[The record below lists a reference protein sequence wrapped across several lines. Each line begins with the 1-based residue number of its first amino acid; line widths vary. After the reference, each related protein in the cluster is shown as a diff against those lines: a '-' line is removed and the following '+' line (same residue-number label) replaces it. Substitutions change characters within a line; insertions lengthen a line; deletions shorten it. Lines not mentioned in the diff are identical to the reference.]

1 MFRAGT
7 SLVSSL
13 WSPSSLLSGELCLE
27 CPSDSV
33 ALRTR
38 VPSCPEHPHTSFTL
52 GGAGGAA
59 RSKKAEDI
67 WTAHTNPLQN
77 LQLLLSTC
85 SLLTACLM
93 RNKLLHKQAKNTS
106 KRENQ
111 KAWETK
117 AKRWTSRAHGKP
129 DLSPWRSQWRAQQKQ
144 ISLHGLQKFSF
155 KGKISPYPAAC
166 THSWTATE
174 HWVCVT
180 LQKQRTSVPHS
191 LSNWKK
197 HYLQA

>member
-1 MFRAGT
+1 MFKRRG
-7 SLVSSL
+7 SLRR
-13 WSPSSLLSGELCLE
+13 CLE
-27 CPSDSV
+27 LVLHWCPHCEVHPHCCQESCAWQCPSDSV

-106 KRENQ
+106 KRENR

-117 AKRWTSRAHGKP
+117 ARRWTSRAHGKW
-129 DLSPWRSQWRAQQKQ
+129 DLSPWRVIANEGPNRSRFLCMDCRN
-144 ISLHGLQKFSF
+144 S
-155 KGKISPYPAAC
+155 
-166 THSWTATE
+166 HSRERFPHTLLLALTPEQPQSTE
-174 HWVCVT
+174 
-180 LQKQRTSVPHS
+180 SV
-191 LSNWKK
+191 
-197 HYLQA
+197 